1 MSGAYAQQSRSVI
14 QTWVSAD
21 VHGLWAGE
29 FNKSSTGLSGVGL
42 GCSAGQNV
50 HDPQQG
56 SLTEKS
62 KAYQIRLTRK
72 MEVD

>member
-42 GCSAGQNV
+42 GCSAGQDV